1 MGTKKD
7 IGQAFKE
14 RISEFND
21 TPNNAVWE
29 QIEVEL
35 NKDKKKDRLIII
47 WFRYGSIALALFLLV
62 FLSRDHIFDFK
73 SNSTFDKNNIERIEQ
88 HTNTKTNSNTNLYKQ
103 SSSNSIK
110 EETILNHQKDSINR
124 SSTEKLSKLNTTSPN
139 QKPTINSNRKRN
151 TFSVTNS
158 ATKTKNNNSIDTNHK
173 NEYSDE
179 IINEYSDNT
188 SHDSTKA
195 QKEISEISLLSK
207 LRDSVNSNK
216 ELAKHQENLSE
227 ENDDKTEVKQ
237 KDKDSITNQPKE
249 SKWSVFP
256 NISMIYYDGL
266 KKSFTN
272 QISTNYGI
280 YFNYL
285 SSKKINIRLGVNKL
299 QLQQT
304 FTENNIQRKQSVDYI
319 EIPLEF
325 KYNIT
330 QHKIQPYFIAGV
342 SYLFINDAELTI
354 IQENNS
360 GSTYSN
366 KDTFAQ
372 STISFNTGLGLQTK
386 IHNRFYFNI
395 ESLVK
400 YHFEPY
406 SESVDFHPYTITI
419 LGGIEYKF

>member
-47 WFRYGSIALALFLLV
+47 WFKYGAIALALFMLV
-62 FLSRDHIFDFK
+62 FLNRDHFIDFK
-73 SNSTFDKNNIERIEQ
+73 SKITFDKNNIESIE
-88 HTNTKTNSNTNLYKQ
+88 HNTNTTTNSSTNLYKQ
-103 SSSNSIK
+103 SSSNAIK
-110 EETILNHQKDSINR
+110 EQTILNKKKDSINR
-124 SSTEKLSKLNTTSPN
+124 SSTEKLPKLNTTSPH
-139 QKPTINSNRKRN
+139 QTQSINSNRKRN
-151 TFSVTNS
+151 TFDVMSS
-158 ATKTKNNNSIDTNHK
+158 STKTKKNNNIDTNLK
-173 NEYSDE
+173 SEYSDE
-179 IINEYSDNT
+179 IINKYSDNT
-188 SHDSTKA
+188 SNDSKKT
-195 QKEISEISLLSK
+195 QKEISLLSK
-207 LRDSVNSNK
+207 LTDSDNSNK
-216 ELAKHQENLSE
+216 ELVKHQENQSE
-227 ENDDKTEVKQ
+227 ENDDEIELKQ
-237 KDKDSITNQPKE
+237 KNKDSITNHPKE

-256 NISMIYYDGL
+256 NVSMIYYDGF

-272 QISTNYGI
+272 QITTNYGI

-304 FTENNIQRKQSVDYI
+304 FTENNISRKQSIDYI

-366 KDTFAQ
+366 KNTFAK

-386 IHNRFYFNI
+386 INNRFYFNI

-406 SESVDFHPYTITI
+406 SESVDFHPYTISI